1 MKIQSTAVKEIAK
14 GFRVE
19 LFLADGEGTDQKTQD
34 GIGIVVHL
42 TMEDRYPRLADLQQ
56 AALQSARNA
65 ITGEIQR
72 LEVARSAP
80 GTATPAGSS

>member
-42 TMEDRYPRLADLQQ
+42 TMEDRYRRLADL
-56 AALQSARNA
+56 
-65 ITGEIQR
+65 
-72 LEVARSAP
+72 
-80 GTATPAGSS
+80 

>member
-1 MKIQSTAVKEIAK
+1 MKIQSTAVKENAK

-42 TMEDRYPRLADLQQ
+42 TMEDRYRRLADL
-56 AALQSARNA
+56 
-65 ITGEIQR
+65 
-72 LEVARSAP
+72 
-80 GTATPAGSS
+80 